1 MTCLNFMWK
10 RNWLVE
16 VQASDIYSF
25 GVLLYELCSGQQAW
39 EGFTFYQIIYRVT
52 VEGRRPEMQQQMPW
66 QLKVRI
72 FTANNQVSNSN
83 LYEFGVHENSACVW
97 KLPSSLFLLV
107 QALME
112 KCMCNAPDLR
122 PTAQEMVLKLSF
134 MKKLH
139 YLQRSALLAWRRRA
153 DTERSSD
160 FMESNIFPT
169 LAFVVYF
176 HSLWNSMLRN
186 KIYHTP

>member
-1 MTCLNFMWK
+1 MNILIWVSMTCLNFMWK

-66 QLKVRI
+66 QLK
-72 FTANNQVSNSN
+72 
-83 LYEFGVHENSACVW
+83 
-97 KLPSSLFLLV
+97 
-107 QALME
+107 ALME